1 MTQREKYD
9 AVKDMGSIEQLTTGE
24 YPSFSDFKKALSEG
38 RVSGYYIKRIVIV
51 SNDPSE
57 SYTFVSN

>member
-1 MTQREKYD
+1 MIRREKYD

-38 RVSGYYIKRIVIV
+38 RLSGYYTKRIVIV
-51 SNDPSE
+51 SNDPRK
-57 SYTFVSN
+57 SYTFVNN